1 VTAVWNGKEAL
12 DYLEQADSLN
22 PPHPK
27 PDIILMDVQ
36 MPIIDGYRA
45 THLIRHHSPYNV
57 MARNIPIV
65 AMTASAIQG
74 DREKCKKAGMD
85 DYLSKPVKGKTLE
98 KMLVRWAISK
108 RYPGVSGEIVFDGS
122 DCSEPGEHNCGTA
135 AIPIYGQGKKS
146 DETDGTTADES
157 ISKPPSPPPIQN
169 TRPTIGDRQNSH
181 HLRLPGPE
189 SEADR
194 AERREEAEEKAISLR
209 DEKLVEAGG
218 LTGERMHHENIN
230 PAQRLTVENV
240 GKLDNEAMK
249 RNPRMD
255 LLTRND
261 SKGTEAGDTTSSL
274 AAEDEGVTQND
285 GGGDDKR
292 KRHSGSGSADSG
304 KSRPPIHRRWKDSD
318 RTVRPSSP

>member
-1 VTAVWNGKEAL
+1 M
-12 DYLEQADSLN
+12 

-57 MARNIPIV
+57 MSRNIPIV

-108 RYPGVSGEIVFDGS
+108 RQPSAVGEHLFDGS
-122 DCSEPGEHNCGTA
+122 ECSEPGKHNCGTA

-146 DETDGTTADES
+146 DETEDINSDES
-157 ISKPPSPPPIQN
+157 DSASPFPPIQN
-169 TRPTIGDRQNSH
+169 TRPTIGERQNSH
-181 HLRLPGPE
+181 RLRLPGPE

-194 AERREEAEEKAISLR
+194 AERREEAEQKATSLR
-209 DEKLVEAGG
+209 DDKLVEAGG
-218 LTGERMHHENIN
+218 HTGEKLHHDDLV
-230 PAQRLTVENV
+230 PSQKLTIENV
-240 GKLDNEAMK
+240 GKLDNEAKK

-255 LLTRND
+255 TLKDND
-261 SKGTEAGDTTSSL
+261 KSNNPSDGNSSL
-274 AAEDEGVTQND
+274 AAEDGDDDGVTSSD
-285 GGGDDKR
+285 EVKR
-292 KRHSGSGSADSG
+292 KRNNGNGNSG
-304 KSRPPIHRRWKDSD
+304 KSLRPPISRRWKDSD
-318 RTVRPSSP
+318 RTVTATSP